1 MDIYRLYCMDGT
13 GRIDLAEWINA
24 SSDEDAIHEAKAL
37 KNGSLKCEIWQGG
50 RLVAKLGIKD
60 LAD

>member
-1 MDIYRLYCMDGT
+1 MDGT